1 LRKRVYFVGSS
12 GTGKTTLAAHVTKK
26 WGLSPLP
33 SASRSV
39 QQESGRSYADLRADL
54 DAYNSFQLDV
64 FKRQVKNEAEATGN
78 YVSDRAFDFL
88 IYTAMYGTVAW
99 QIARSDTFR
108 DYMTGLRLHD
118 DGAALMFFVRPTRE
132 TWRAAM
138 KQNQRREFLKWE
150 DVLRFD
156 GAVKLILES
165 HEMSYIT
172 IDTPVLAD
180 RIRQVDAVM
189 NVLPRK

>member
-1 LRKRVYFVGSS
+1 MRKRVYFVGSS
-12 GTGKTTLAAHVTKK
+12 GTGKTTLAGHVTKK
-26 WGLSPLP
+26 WGLLPLP

-39 QQESGRSYADLRADL
+39 QAESGKSYAELRADL
-54 DAYNSFQLDV
+54 DAYDSFQLAV
-64 FKRQVKNEAEATGN
+64 FKRQVENEAKAAGN

-108 DYMTGLRLHD
+108 DYMTGLRLSD
-118 DGAALMFFVRPTRE
+118 DGPALVFFVRPTRE

-138 KQNQRREFLKWE
+138 KENARREFLKWE

-156 GAVKLILES
+156 GAVKLVLES

-172 IDTPVLAD
+172 IDTPVFAD
-180 RIRQVDAVM
+180 RVRQVDAVL
-189 NVLPRK
+189 NVLPRR